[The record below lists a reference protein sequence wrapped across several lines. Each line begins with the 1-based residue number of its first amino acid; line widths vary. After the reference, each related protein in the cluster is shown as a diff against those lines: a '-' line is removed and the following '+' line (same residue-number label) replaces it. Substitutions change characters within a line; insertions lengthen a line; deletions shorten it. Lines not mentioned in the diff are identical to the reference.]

1 MTTTLPF
8 PVVHDGEIHPPLR
21 TEEAQLEADRCL
33 YCADAPCMQACPTH
47 IDIPGF
53 IKKIASGNV
62 LGSAKTILKE
72 NFLGG
77 TCARVCPVEELCQGA
92 CVLQKVDRPIA
103 IGRLQRYATD
113 HLAKQGV
120 SPFSPGPPS
129 GKRVLIIGSGPAG
142 LSAAATLAQLG
153 HEVQIWEKNAQP
165 GGLSTYGIIT
175 LREPIEVALQE
186 VEMVKDL
193 GVEVITNKALESTEH
208 LAAVAQEFDAVF
220 LGVGLGTVPKLD
232 IPGAEHI
239 VDGLE
244 FIAQFKT
251 DPESLTPPRRVAVIG
266 AGNTAIDAATTARQ
280 MGAQATVVYRRS
292 PAEMTA
298 FDAEYE
304 FAVGFGIEFQFLAR
318 PAEVLF
324 DDLGKVTGL
333 KCTRMAVGE
342 VGADGRR
349 NVIPSGDADVTI
361 PCDLII
367 SAIGQEKYD
376 TESGFGLALTR
387 GYLEVT
393 ENFASTGPFSN
404 VFAGGDA
411 IRAVGDASTVM
422 AVQDGKLAAQHINE
436 FLKGAE

>member
-1 MTTTLPF
+1 MTTMLPF
-8 PVVHDGEIHPPLR
+8 PVVGDSEIHPPLGR
-21 TEEAQLEADRCL
+21 EGAQLEADRCL

-53 IKKIASGNV
+53 IKKIATGNV

-92 CVLQKVDRPIA
+92 CVLNKVNRPIA

-113 HLAKQGV
+113 HLAQRKIQ
-120 SPFSPGPPS
+120 PFSPDPPT
-129 GKRVLIIGSGPAG
+129 GKKVLIVGSGPAG

-153 HEVQIWEKNAQP
+153 HEVQVWERKPQP

-175 LREPIEVALQE
+175 LREPIEVALTE
-186 VEMVKDL
+186 VEMVRAL
-193 GVEVITNKALESTEH
+193 GVAVITDKALESAEH
-208 LAAVAQEFDAVF
+208 LAAVSEEFDAVF
-220 LGVGLGTVPKLD
+220 LGLGLGNVTALD
-232 IPGAEHI
+232 IPGAQHI
-239 VDGLE
+239 TDGLE

-251 DPESLTPPRRVAVIG
+251 NPELLTPPHRVTVIG

-280 MGAQATVVYRRS
+280 LGAQATVVYRRS

-318 PAEVLF
+318 PAEVLVN
-324 DDLGKVTGL
+324 DAGQITGL
-333 KCTRMAVGE
+333 RCTRME
-342 VGADGRR
+342 VAEIGADGRR
-349 NVIPSGDADVTI
+349 MVVASGDEDLII
-361 PCDLII
+361 PCDLVI

-376 TESGFGLALTR
+376 EESGFGLPLNR
-387 GYLEVT
+387 GYFEVT
-393 ENFASTGPFSN
+393 DGFVSTGAFSN

-411 IRAVGDASTVM
+411 IRAGGDASTVM
-422 AVQDGKLAAQHINE
+422 AVQDGKLAAYQIDA
-436 FLKGAE
+436 FLKGVE